1 MSYTKNPEHSA
12 NILAEAIKSRRP
24 TVFLKYYS
32 NFPDKWEYFINFIDF
47 AAGMPEPSK
56 KESEE
61 EEYTQEIFRKGM
73 VAFWGHMTIMA
84 NKPTL
89 GIFPGLKEIKSD
101 LESVFKK
108 DMAGDLAIINLS
120 KIEKKLKR
128 HTDERDHIYIQ
139 CVGSVTWR
147 IYEDGSEEHV
157 DHILGPGDMIFVPL
171 ETPHE
176 VFSNSPR
183 CSIIFG
189 FDGNS

>member
-1 MSYTKNPEHSA
+1 MSYTKNSEHSA
-12 NILAEAIKSRRP
+12 NILAEAIKNKSL
-24 TVFLKYYS
+24 TVFPKYYS
-32 NFPDKWEYFINFIDF
+32 NFPDKWEYFINFIDL
-47 AAGMPEPSK
+47 AAGMPEPT
-56 KESEE
+56 KEDSE

-84 NKPTL
+84 NRPTL

-101 LESVFKK
+101 LESIFKK

-147 IYEDGSEEHV
+147 IYEDDSEGYI
-157 DHILGPGDMIFVPL
+157 DHILEPGDMIFVPL
-171 ETPHE
+171 GTLHE
-176 VFSNSPR
+176 VFSNSAR